1 MTSAVHRSAVETGQ
15 EASRPPAAPSAE
27 PERTA
32 MDQGI
37 SATAPQAA
45 GPAGRQR
52 WWRVA
57 LVLAPVLGFLGLLAY
72 GFTRDPRAIPSPLVA
87 RPAPDFQLT
96 LFNGSQVRLSEF
108 RGRVV
113 FLNFWASWC
122 PPCRAEARLL
132 EAAWRHYRDRGV
144 VFLGVNI
151 QDREASA
158 RSFLDEF
165 GITYPNGRDPQN
177 RIAIDYGVY
186 GLPETFFI
194 SRDGLITY
202 KHIGAIGGD
211 LLAGKMEEAL
221 RGAVSAEG
229 RGADYRSIR

>member
-1 MTSAVHRSAVETGQ
+1 MGQ
-15 EASRPPAAPSAE
+15 MAN
-27 PERTA
+27 
-32 MDQGI
+32 G
-37 SATAPQAA
+37 TAPRA
-45 GPAGRQR
+45 GGRR

-57 LVLAPVLGFLGLLAY
+57 LSLTPVLGLLGLLAY
-72 GFTRDPRAIPSPLVA
+72 GFTREPRVIPSPLVGK
-87 RPAPDFQLT
+87 PAPDFQLT
-96 LFNGSQVRLSEF
+96 LFDGSQVRLSDF
-108 RGRVV
+108 RSKVV

-151 QDREASA
+151 QDREARA
-158 RSFLDEF
+158 REFLEEF
-165 GITYPNGRDPQN
+165 GITYPNGRDTGN

-186 GLPETFFI
+186 GLPETFLI
-194 SRDGLITY
+194 SSDGLITY
-202 KHIGAIGGD
+202 KHIGVIEAD
-211 LLAGKMEEAL
+211 LLAMKMEEAL